1 MAMTPTGGGPE
12 EDALAPLSE
21 INVTPFVD
29 VMLVL
34 LIVFMV
40 AAPMMVAGVP
50 VNLPRTD
57 APRLAEPREPLVV
70 TLTADGVVRVGEQ
83 AMGAGEVVST
93 LAPLA
98 AEAPD
103 RPVLLRAD
111 RSLSYGEAMT
121 VLGALS
127 RAGFSRVS
135 LLAEMPR

>member
-12 EDALAPLSE
+12 EEALAPLSE

-83 AMGAGEVVST
+83 AMGIAEVTST
-93 LAPLA
+93 LSPMA
-98 AEAPD
+98 AATPD

-111 RSLSYGEAMT
+111 RSLTYGEAMT

>member
-1 MAMTPTGGGPE
+1 MAMTPTGGGQDD
-12 EDALAPLSE
+12 DALAPLSE

-83 AMGAGEVVST
+83 AMGPAEVAST

-98 AEAPD
+98 AEAPE

-111 RSLSYGEAMT
+111 RGLSYGEAMT

>member
-1 MAMTPTGGGPE
+1 MAFSPQGGGDDE
-12 EDALAPLSE
+12 ALAPLAE

-50 VNLPRTD
+50 VNLPRAD
-57 APRLAEPREPLVV
+57 APRLAEPREPLIV
-70 TLTADGVVRVGEQ
+70 TLTADGLVRLDEE
-83 AMGAGEVVST
+83 ALRPAE
-93 LAPLA
+93 LPARIAPLA
-98 AEAPD
+98 AATPD

-111 RSLSYGEAMT
+111 RSLTYGEAMA

-127 RAGFSRVS
+127 RAGFTRVS
-135 LLAEMPR
+135 LLAEAGR

>member
-1 MAMTPTGGGPE
+1 MAFSPQGGGE
-12 EDALAPLSE
+12 DDALAPLSE

-57 APRLAEPREPLVV
+57 APRLAEQREPLVV
-70 TLTADGVVRVGEQ
+70 TLTADGVVRLEER
-83 AMGAGEVVST
+83 ALAPAEVAAA

-98 AEAPD
+98 AEAPE

-111 RSLSYGEAMT
+111 RSLTYGEAMT

-127 RAGFSRVS
+127 RAGFTRVS
-135 LLAEMPR
+135 LLAETGR

>member
-1 MAMTPTGGGPE
+1 MTLSPQGGGE
-12 EDALAPLSE
+12 DDALAPLSE

-57 APRLAEPREPLVV
+57 APRLAEQREPLVV
-70 TLTADGVVRVGEQ
+70 TLTADGVVRLDER
-83 AMGAGEVVST
+83 ALAPAEVAAA

-98 AEAPD
+98 AEAPG

-111 RSLSYGEAMT
+111 RGLTYGEAMT

-127 RAGFSRVS
+127 RAGFTRVS
-135 LLAEMPR
+135 LLAETGR